1 MIEDKS
7 LESAIKLS
15 TYSWWEA
22 TLFKVRQYLLSHYV
36 ALKQSTQELRQTQ
49 LGTLLTFLMIGVS
62 IALPAGL
69 WTAVHNMKGLTTGLS
84 HNAQISLFLRLN
96 ISQEEID
103 NVMMVLKNNQAIAA
117 SHYIS
122 PEEGLKEFS
131 SRIGLQGL
139 NDSLQ
144 DNPLP
149 AVITVEPKLVGE
161 NQSELEKLT
170 IFLRNLP
177 GVDNATLDFK
187 WLKRL
192 HSLLIIGQRTVYALA
207 LLLGLGVLLVVI
219 NAIRY
224 LIQRY
229 HKQIQIYQLMGATDP
244 YIRRPF
250 IYMGLQYGFW
260 GGLLAWVMD
269 NLILLVLT
277 PSVRNLAD
285 SYGVNFHA
293 PYLGMLALWTLLCIG
308 SVLGALG
315 GYCAVSSYLRSQQR
329 G

>member
-1 MIEDKS
+1 MTQEKNFISAKKWSSHSFIE
-7 LESAIKLS
+7 EN
-15 TYSWWEA
+15 
-22 TLFKVRQYLLSHYV
+22 LFRLRQYCINHYD
-36 ALKQSTQELRQTQ
+36 ALRQSAHELRQTQ

-69 WTAVHNMKGLTTGLS
+69 WAAVHNMKGLTGNLS
-84 HNAQISLFLRLN
+84 HNAQISLFLRMN
-96 ISQEEID
+96 ISENEIESLMD
-103 NVMMVLKNNQAIAA
+103 VLKSNRSIAS

-131 SRIGLQGL
+131 KRIGMQGL
-139 NDSLQ
+139 EDSLN

-149 AVITVEPKLVGE
+149 TVITIEPKLVGE
-161 NQSELEKLT
+161 NDSELEKLT
-170 IFLRNLP
+170 VFLRNLP

-192 HSLLIIGQRTVYALA
+192 HSLLIIGQRTVYALSV
-207 LLLGLGVLLVVI
+207 LLGLGVLLVVI

-229 HKQIQIYQLMGATDP
+229 HKQIQIYQLVGATFP

-269 NLILLVLT
+269 NLILLLLT

-285 SYGVNFHA
+285 SYGVPFHT
-293 PYLGMLALWTLLCIG
+293 PYLGMLTLWTLLFIG

-315 GYCAVSSYLRSQQR
+315 GYWAVNSYLRQQQR
-329 G
+329 A

>member
-1 MIEDKS
+1 MMEERIF
-7 LESAIKLS
+7 ESATKLS
-15 TYSWWEA
+15 AHSWWETA
-22 TLFKVRQYLLSHYV
+22 VFRMRQYLLGHYD
-36 ALKQSTQELRQTQ
+36 ALRQSAQELRQTQ

-69 WTAVHNMKGLTTGLS
+69 WTAVHNMKGLTAGLS
-84 HNAQISLFLRLN
+84 HNAQISLFLRMN
-96 ISQEEID
+96 ISNEEVD
-103 NVMMVLKNNQAIAA
+103 NLMAVLKNNKAIA
-117 SHYIS
+117 SVQYIS

-131 SRIGLQGL
+131 ERIGLQGL
-139 NDSLQ
+139 NESLN

-161 NQSELEKLT
+161 NDDELEKLT
-170 IFLRNLP
+170 TFLRNLP

-229 HKQIQIYQLMGATDP
+229 HKQIQIYQLVGATDP

-260 GGLLAWVMD
+260 GGLLAWMMD

-285 SYGVNFHA
+285 SYGVSFHA
-293 PYLGMLALWTLLCIG
+293 PYLGMVTLAALVGIG

-315 GYCAVSSYLRSQQR
+315 GYWAVNSYLRAQHR
-329 G
+329 A

>member
-1 MIEDKS
+1 MMEEKPV
-7 LESAIKLS
+7 ANATKLS
-15 TYSWWEA
+15 AHSWWE
-22 TLFKVRQYLLSHYV
+22 TSLFRFRQYLLAHYD
-36 ALKQSTQELRQTQ
+36 ALRQSAQELRQTQ

-69 WTAVHNMKGLTTGLS
+69 WTAVHSMKGLTAGLS

-96 ISQEEID
+96 ISTEEVD
-103 NVMMVLKNNQAIAA
+103 NLMTVLKNNRAIAA
-117 SHYIS
+117 AHYIS

-131 SRIGLQGL
+131 ARIGLQGL
-139 NDSLQ
+139 NDSLK

-161 NQSELEKLT
+161 DNSELEKLT

-192 HSLLIIGQRTVYALA
+192 HSILIIGQRTVYALA

-229 HKQIQIYQLMGATDP
+229 HKQIQIYQLVGATDP

-260 GGLLAWVMD
+260 GGLLAWMMD

-285 SYGVNFHA
+285 SYGVVFHA
-293 PYLGMLALWTLLCIG
+293 PYLGMMTLGALLCIG
-308 SVLGALG
+308 SVLGAFG
-315 GYCAVSSYLRSQQR
+315 GYWAVSSYLRVQQR
-329 G
+329 A

>member
-1 MIEDKS
+1 MTEEKHMVS
-7 LESAIKLS
+7 AKKWTSHSFLEAMMFKL
-15 TYSWWEA
+15 
-22 TLFKVRQYLLSHYV
+22 RQYLLNHYE
-36 ALKQSTQELRQTQ
+36 ALRQSAHELRQTQ

-69 WTAVHNMKGLTTGLS
+69 WTAVHNMKGLTGGLS
-84 HNAQISLFLRLN
+84 HNAQISLFLRMN
-96 ISQEEID
+96 ISANEVENLMD
-103 NVMMVLKNNQAIAA
+103 VLKSNRSIASA
-117 SHYIS
+117 HYIS

-131 SRIGLQGL
+131 ARIGMEDLSESL
-139 NDSLQ
+139 NN
-144 DNPLP
+144 NPLP

-161 NQSELEKLT
+161 NDSELEKLT
-170 IFLRNLP
+170 VFLRNLP

-229 HKQIQIYQLMGATDP
+229 HKQIQIYQLVGATDP

-285 SYGVNFHA
+285 SYGVAFHT
-293 PYLGMLALWTLLCIG
+293 PYLGILALCTLLFIG
-308 SVLGALG
+308 SILGALG
-315 GYCAVSSYLRSQQR
+315 GYSAVNSYLRQQHR
-329 G
+329 A

>member
-1 MIEDKS
+1 MTEEKQIV
-7 LESAIKLS
+7 SAKKWMSHSFI
-15 TYSWWEA
+15 EA
-22 TLFKVRQYLLSHYV
+22 TLFRLRQYLLGHYV
-36 ALKQSTQELRQTQ
+36 ALRQSAHELRQTQ

-69 WTAVHNMKGLTTGLS
+69 WTVMHNMKGLTGGLS
-84 HNAQISLFLRLN
+84 HNAQISLFLRMD
-96 ISQEEID
+96 ISD
-103 NVMMVLKNNQAIAA
+103 NEVENLMNALKSNRAVA
-117 SHYIS
+117 SAHYIS
-122 PEEGLKEFS
+122 PAEGLKEFS
-131 SRIGLQGL
+131 ERIGMEGL
-139 NDSLQ
+139 SDSLNE
-144 DNPLP
+144 NPLP

-161 NQSELEKLT
+161 NDKELENLT
-170 IFLRNLP
+170 VFLRNLP

-192 HSLLIIGQRTVYALA
+192 HSLLAIGQRTVYALA

-229 HKQIQIYQLMGATDP
+229 HKQIQIYQLVGATDP

-260 GGLLAWVMD
+260 GGLLAWMMD

-277 PSVRNLAD
+277 PSVRTLAD
-285 SYGVNFHA
+285 SYSVAFHT
-293 PYLGMLALWTLLCIG
+293 PYLGILALLTLLFIG

-315 GYCAVSSYLRSQQR
+315 GYSAVNSYLRQQQR
-329 G
+329 A